1 MAEVDTL
8 RGLLVDCV
16 QDLREGEELTCTRS
30 AVVIA
35 AAHAARLKAI
45 LTRRAEQARA
55 RAQALD
61 TIASGLGMTARGP
74 ENFWMGSMFD
84 DAGRDTEMV
93 AQGPLLDAAL
103 IGAVRKM
110 TVAAL
115 VSYET
120 AIAAADTLGLA
131 DAAHVLRQA
140 RMEESEADSQL
151 AEALASAI
159 ADSLQN

>member
-1 MAEVDTL
+1 MAEVNTL

-16 QDLREGEELTCTRS
+16 QDLREGEELTCTR
-30 AVVIA
+30 A
-35 AAHAARLKAI
+35 AKLRAI

-61 TIASGLGMTARGP
+61 TIASGLGATTRGP
-74 ENFWMGSMFD
+74 ENLWMGSMFD

-93 AQGPLLDAAL
+93 APGPLLDAAL

-120 AIAAADTLGLA
+120 AIAAAHALGLA
-131 DAAHVLRQA
+131 DAAHALRQA
-140 RMEESEADSQL
+140 RTEESEADSQL
-151 AEALASAI
+151 AKALTSAI
-159 ADSLQN
+159 ADSRQN